1 MPTFQGNLAKNP
13 NACLLNIKNMNG
25 RDSHTLRLQKGDML
39 RVRFEAERGTL
50 KLEIHK
56 KGNEDLTSVD
66 PAPERKVEGI

>member
-1 MPTFQGNLAKNP
+1 
-13 NACLLNIKNMNG
+13 
-25 RDSHTLRLQKGDML
+25 ML